1 MKPKKALI
9 VLWIIFSLMEVE
21 MSFPYRNIVEVDTES
36 NAVISAAGIRDNVIW
51 DHVKDFNAKA
61 DAAFAN
67 KDYRIHA
74 IYASAAHKC
83 AILFRDC
90 GKHIL

>member
-1 MKPKKALI
+1 
-9 VLWIIFSLMEVE
+9 MEAE

-36 NAVISAAGIRDNVIW
+36 NAVILAAEISRDNITW
-51 DHVKDFNAKA
+51 DYVRDFNAKA
-61 DAAFAN
+61 DIAFAN
-67 KDYRIHA
+67 KDYRNHS

-83 AILFRDC
+83 ATLFRDC